1 MCLLVE
7 FGVTTIAHTDLLGDA
22 EMRQRHRLGGALLI
36 EHLTAVAT
44 VMLAVREGEG
54 GSAAKADV

>member
-44 VMLAVREGEG
+44 VMLAVREGKRG
-54 GSAAKADV
+54 ATS